1 VIERHD
7 PRPDLQL
14 ARISYDILGLIPLR
28 EGAVSVR
35 TLRPGRTIEL
45 VEAVLE
51 IAGRTV
57 VRATA
62 WRLSRQETLGVQG
75 GYPARL
81 PDPDAMIAWPIDALW
96 DGGYIA
102 SLTVRKPDDE
112 EPGQGQAWVRSDVEL
127 VAGEDAR
134 PSSSFLRLVD
144 TATASPP
151 G

>member
-1 VIERHD
+1 MPPVTPGRIFRFGSDLLGSPHARLSRVSD
-7 PRPDLQL
+7 PALYSRSARSVPAAGPNVSQSLQGWQ
-14 ARISYDILGLIPLR
+14 RISYDILGLIPLR

-96 DGGYIA
+96 DA
-102 SLTVRKPDDE
+102 
-112 EPGQGQAWVRSDVEL
+112 
-127 VAGEDAR
+127 
-134 PSSSFLRLVD
+134 
-144 TATASPP
+144 ATSPH
-151 G
+151 